1 MTCRKLGAVSWLGLH
16 IPPLSCAMLSQ
27 CLKLSDPVG
36 RVVPPT
42 LLGMSWGRRGGSRER
57 SLPQTPFVCVH
68 TPWGELLNC
77 SGVWEENKGIKPS
90 YWDVLG
96 SKSPLSEKIFISCSA
111 QGQPSVRGG
120 RAAAGKQQAA
130 QGRSSTCHHTP
141 SQTSPVS

>member
-1 MTCRKLGAVSWLGLH
+1 MQEAGSCLLVGAAHPTSFLR
-16 IPPLSCAMLSQ
+16 MLSQ

-42 LLGMSWGRRGGSRER
+42 LLGMSWGCRGGSRER

-141 SQTSPVS
+141 SQTSPIS